1 MWTGPSDLLLTT
13 RIWQKWWHVISE
25 IRSQRSLFLLSWGIS
40 LALCF
45 LALRKA
51 SCMSWIGLRQ
61 GLCAKEQISPTDLE
75 TCGLPTVTGVSLER
89 EPLLIEPWED
99 CRPGW
104 QCDYNLL
111 MSLDQRHL
119 VKMHLDSWSSET
131 VREYVC
137 CLECLT
143 TLNFKVPE
151 ITNRFWCHEWGSI
164 ITNT

>member
-1 MWTGPSDLLLTT
+1 M
-13 RIWQKWWHVISE
+13 
-25 IRSQRSLFLLSWGIS
+25 LFLRLGHKKVCFFCVGES

-61 GLCAKEQISPTDLE
+61 GLCAKEQISPNDLE

-99 CRPGW
+99 CHPGW
-104 QCDYNLL
+104 QCDYNLM

-131 VREYVC
+131 VREYVG

-151 ITNRFWCHEWGSI
+151 TTESGVTSGVLLSRILKMW
-164 ITNT
+164 